1 MFQLNQLRCFVAV
14 AEELHFGRAAD
25 RLNMTQPPL
34 SRQIQVL
41 ERVLGVSLLDRTSR
55 SVRLTHAGSNFL
67 LEARRVLRLA
77 DSAILNARRIAQG
90 DAGRLAIGFTAASG
104 YSILPR
110 LIQLA
115 RAELPN
121 VDLTLREMV
130 TQEQVE
136 ALGDGRID
144 IGLLRP
150 PMNRL
155 EFDSTMLTNEPLLA
169 ALPSGDPRLAKA
181 VLDLSDFDGLP
192 LIMYSTEG
200 AQYFH
205 DMLVT
210 LLRNAA
216 SSPVFVQYMSQIHS
230 MLSLV
235 HAGLGAALVPEAATS
250 LHFDGVHFRPVVTDP
265 PKPVELVMTWRKGN
279 ENPALGRFLALR
291 RDWSA
296 DC

>member
-1 MFQLNQLRCFVAV
+1 
-14 AEELHFGRAAD
+14 
-25 RLNMTQPPL
+25 
-34 SRQIQVL
+34 
-41 ERVLGVSLLDRTSR
+41 
-55 SVRLTHAGSNFL
+55 VRLTHAGANFL
-67 LEARRVLRLA
+67 LEARRVLRFA

-130 TQEQVE
+130 THEQAE
-136 ALGDGRID
+136 ALSDGRID
-144 IGLLRP
+144 LGLLRP

-155 EFDSTMLTNEPLLA
+155 EFDSRRLTNERLLA
-169 ALPSGDPRLAKA
+169 ALPTGDPRLEKQ

-192 LIMYSTEG
+192 LIMYATEG

-210 LLRNAA
+210 LLRGAGVM
-216 SSPVFVQYMSQIHS
+216 PVFVQYMSQIHS

-235 HAGLGAALVPEAATS
+235 HAGLGAALVPEAAAS
-250 LHFDGVHFRPVVTDP
+250 LHFDGVHFRPVITDP

-279 ENPALGRFLALR
+279 YNPALHRFLALR
-291 RDWSA
+291 DDWSA
-296 DC
+296 

>member
-25 RLNMTQPPL
+25 RLHMTQPPL

-41 ERVLGVSLLDRTSR
+41 ERILGVKLLHRTSR
-55 SVRLTHAGSNFL
+55 AVTLTHAGTAFL

-77 DSAILNARRIAQG
+77 ETAAVNARRIAQG
-90 DAGRLAIGFTAASG
+90 DAGRVAIGFTAASG
-104 YSILPR
+104 YSILPK

-136 ALGDGRID
+136 ALIDGRID

-150 PMNRL
+150 PVNRL
-155 EFDSTMLTNEPLLA
+155 EFDTARLTNESLLA
-169 ALPSGDPRLAKA
+169 ALPEGDPRLAKDM
-181 VLDLSDFDGLP
+181 LDLADFDGAP
-192 LIMYSTEG
+192 FIMYATEG

-205 DMLVT
+205 DILVS
-210 LLRNAA
+210 LFRSAGAA
-216 SSPVFVQYMSQIHS
+216 PVFVQHMSQIHS
-230 MLSLV
+230 ILALV
-235 HAGLGAALVPEAATS
+235 HAGLGAALVPEAAVG
-250 LHFDGVHFRPVVTDP
+250 LHFDAVHFRPVRTDP
-265 PKPVELVMTWRKGN
+265 PKPVELVMTWRRT
-279 ENPALGRFLALR
+279 NPNPSLGRFLALR
-291 RDWSA
+291 DDWSA
-296 DC
+296 A

>member
-1 MFQLNQLRCFVAV
+1 MFQLNQIRCFVAV

-55 SVRLTHAGSNFL
+55 SVSLTHAGRNFL
-67 LEARRVLRLA
+67 LEARRVLRIA
-77 DSAILNARRIAQG
+77 DSAILNTRRIAQG
-90 DAGRLAIGFTAASG
+90 DAGSLAIGFTAASG
-104 YSILPR
+104 YSILPK

-115 RAELPN
+115 LANLPN

-130 TQEQVE
+130 TQEQAE
-136 ALGDGRID
+136 ALSDGRID

-155 EFDSTMLTNEPLLA
+155 EFETKRLTNESLLA
-169 ALPSGDPRLAKA
+169 ALPSGDPRLDKD
-181 VLDLSDFDGLP
+181 VLELSDFDGKA

-205 DMLVT
+205 DMLVA
-210 LLRNAA
+210 LLRGAGVT
-216 SSPVFVQYMSQIHS
+216 PVFVQHMSQIHS

-235 HAGLGAALVPEAATS
+235 HAGLGAALVPEAAAS
-250 LHFDGVHFRPVVTDP
+250 LHFKDVHFRPVTTNP

-279 ENPALGRFLALR
+279 PNPALHRFLALR
-291 RDWSA
+291 DDWSV
-296 DC
+296 

>member
-55 SVRLTHAGSNFL
+55 SVRLTHAGRSFL
-67 LEARRVLRLA
+67 LEARRVLRIA
-77 DSAILNARRIAQG
+77 DTAILNTRQMAKG
-90 DAGRLAIGFTAASG
+90 EAGRLAIGFTAASG
-104 YSILPR
+104 YSILPK

-115 RAELPN
+115 LAKLPN

-136 ALGDGRID
+136 ALSDGRID
-144 IGLLRP
+144 LGLLRP

-155 EFDSTMLTNEPLLA
+155 EFETKRLTNESLLA
-169 ALPSGDPRLAKA
+169 ALPSGDARLDKE
-181 VLDLSDFDGLP
+181 VLELSDFEGTP
-192 LIMYSTEG
+192 LIMYSRQG

-205 DMLVT
+205 DMLVA
-210 LLRNAA
+210 LLRGAGV
-216 SSPVFVQYMSQIHS
+216 SPVFVQHMSQIHT

-235 HAGLGAALVPEAATS
+235 HAGLGAALVPEAAAS
-250 LHFDGVHFRPVVTDP
+250 LNFKDVHFRPVSTSP
-265 PKPVELVMTWRKGN
+265 SKPVELVMTWRKGN
-279 ENPALGRFLALR
+279 SNPALHRFLSLR
-291 RDWSA
+291 DDWSA
-296 DC
+296 